1 MIIAIVQIIVG
12 LLGLTFGA
20 DRFVDGASGIAR
32 QLNVSPLLIGL
43 TIVAFGTSAPEMI
56 VSATAALNG
65 NPGIALGNAVG
76 SNIANVGLVLGAT
89 ALVLP
94 LMVQSK
100 TLRREFILLWIIMIA
115 TFFMLYDL
123 VLSRVEAVIMLIG
136 LFSFMAWLII
146 DGKRAAKDNPPDT
159 DEDYMSTG
167 KSIFWTIFGLAILVI
182 GGYYLVKGGVELAKL
197 FNVSDAVIGLT
208 IIAIGTSLPE
218 LAASMAGAL
227 KGQPDI
233 AVGNVIGSN
242 VFNLLGV
249 IGIAG
254 VIKPMEITEEFL
266 KRDYII
272 MLMIT
277 ALLFAFCLWR
287 VRGGKLESELNR
299 TQGAVLLTLFI
310 GYQVFIAFIA
320 K

>member
-1 MIIAIVQIIVG
+1 
-12 LLGLTFGA
+12 
-20 DRFVDGASGIAR
+20 
-32 QLNVSPLLIGL
+32 
-43 TIVAFGTSAPEMI
+43 
-56 VSATAALNG
+56 
-65 NPGIALGNAVG
+65 
-76 SNIANVGLVLGAT
+76 
-89 ALVLP
+89 
-94 LMVQSK
+94 
-100 TLRREFILLWIIMIA
+100 
-115 TFFMLYDL
+115 
-123 VLSRVEAVIMLIG
+123 
-136 LFSFMAWLII
+136 
-146 DGKRAAKDNPPDT
+146 
-159 DEDYMSTG
+159 
-167 KSIFWTIFGLAILVI
+167 
-182 GGYYLVKGGVELAKL
+182 
-197 FNVSDAVIGLT
+197 
-208 IIAIGTSLPE
+208 
-218 LAASMAGAL
+218 MAGAL

>member
-159 DEDYMSTG
+159 NDDYMSTG

-208 IIAIGTSLPE
+208 IIAIGTSL
-218 LAASMAGAL
+218 
-227 KGQPDI
+227 Q
-233 AVGNVIGSN
+233 
-242 VFNLLGV
+242 NLL
-249 IGIAG
+249 
-254 VIKPMEITEEFL
+254 P
-266 KRDYII
+266 
-272 MLMIT
+272 
-277 ALLFAFCLWR
+277 LWL
-287 VRGGKLESELNR
+287 VR
-299 TQGAVLLTLFI
+299 
-310 GYQVFIAFIA
+310 
-320 K
+320 